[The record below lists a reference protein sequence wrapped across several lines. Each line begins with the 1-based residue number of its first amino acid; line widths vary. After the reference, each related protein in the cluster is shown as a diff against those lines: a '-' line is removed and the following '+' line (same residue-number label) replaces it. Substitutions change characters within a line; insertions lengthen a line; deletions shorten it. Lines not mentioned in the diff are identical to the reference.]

1 MQEAYADASSRFRW
15 AALQLHSIRSLKIL
29 RPSYISA
36 ALHEMPRTLDGTHDR
51 VLSAIDDQY
60 SDEAKT
66 ALYWLA
72 FSARPITVAELA
84 EACSIRIE
92 HNEEPSL
99 EDGGYEAITGLLDVI
114 SSFVLLGKPEDTRDS
129 GIGEPWPHK
138 FVKDSY
144 GPVRLAHFSVKEYL
158 ISARLRD
165 RNLQFSKYW
174 LDQSIAHR
182 VLGQMCSAYFLFFT
196 EEPRVKIWIDEE
208 KAPYRHY
215 FNALT
220 SYMMVSAQDY
230 LSHFHYDEYDDTVV
244 LHAHLVPQ
252 DYLEDMNLAFPLLK
266 YACNYWHEHQK
277 IAESWSGPLR
287 EHERL
292 HFQILEDERVRVAWL
307 RLEDRDGERYMHGFP
322 NTQLIIADKLS
333 VHWHDRTQALYWAV
347 SLGLSETV
355 LLLYNR
361 EPKPDVN
368 HVAGKYEFPLQV
380 AASKGDNDMV
390 NLLIDK
396 GANPNLKGG
405 YYGTALQAAV
415 ERGYERVVENL
426 LQAGADP
433 NCEVQ
438 RGPSMRYQ
446 IQPKVTDT
454 LLIVAGKSR
463 NIKVVQMMI
472 QFGANIDLTSPE
484 LLSGSRLRK

>member
-1 MQEAYADASSRFRW
+1 
-15 AALQLHSIRSLKIL
+15 
-29 RPSYISA
+29 
-36 ALHEMPRTLDGTHDR
+36 
-51 VLSAIDDQY
+51 
-60 SDEAKT
+60 
-66 ALYWLA
+66 
-72 FSARPITVAELA
+72 
-84 EACSIRIE
+84 
-92 HNEEPSL
+92 
-99 EDGGYEAITGLLDVI
+99 
-114 SSFVLLGKPEDTRDS
+114 
-129 GIGEPWPHK
+129 
-138 FVKDSY
+138 
-144 GPVRLAHFSVKEYL
+144 
-158 ISARLRD
+158 
-165 RNLQFSKYW
+165 
-174 LDQSIAHR
+174 
-182 VLGQMCSAYFLFFT
+182 
-196 EEPRVKIWIDEE
+196 
-208 KAPYRHY
+208 
-215 FNALT
+215 
-220 SYMMVSAQDY
+220 
-230 LSHFHYDEYDDTVV
+230 
-244 LHAHLVPQ
+244 
-252 DYLEDMNLAFPLLK
+252 
-266 YACNYWHEHQK
+266 
-277 IAESWSGPLR
+277 
-287 EHERL
+287 
-292 HFQILEDERVRVAWL
+292 
-307 RLEDRDGERYMHGFP
+307 MHGFP